1 MVIIVNGVGLLMS
14 TKKEK
19 TLNINLR
26 REMIS
31 SVADFQDDVNLSQH
45 L

>member
-1 MVIIVNGVGLLMS
+1 MVIIVFGVSFL
-14 TKKEK
+14 KINKEEK